1 MEQQALLK
9 RIAELSRLVN
19 AAEAPKAKRHKSANR
34 VYVRT
39 DPAPAVV
46 ATSHLVPAT
55 PVVAQQTVSSP
66 RMTRR
71 HDFASNA
78 RWKPRPPPIS
88 RSKLREY
95 KVTQKKQKK
104 AKGQH
109 RVAIF
114 SGNGID
120 SYRKTRVNVLQ
131 RSVSVG
137 NKSLKVP
144 KPPKAKPVCSF
155 FLRGECVREDCAY
168 SHVFEGKKEDLP
180 PLLPD
185 PAKKRAKELPQP
197 QLPMSPNVDH
207 EERNELDKSFIHL

>member
-46 ATSHLVPAT
+46 ATSHLVPPT

-104 AKGQH
+104 AKTGNVFLVDDDIVAKVGDKKTFLSFADASHGLSSGRQAEKDKH
-109 RVAIF
+109 R
-114 SGNGID
+114 
-120 SYRKTRVNVLQ
+120 
-131 RSVSVG
+131 
-137 NKSLKVP
+137 
-144 KPPKAKPVCSF
+144 
-155 FLRGECVREDCAY
+155 
-168 SHVFEGKKEDLP
+168 
-180 PLLPD
+180 
-185 PAKKRAKELPQP
+185 
-197 QLPMSPNVDH
+197 
-207 EERNELDKSFIHL
+207 